1 MNLHAFQNFKDFKAG
16 ESGTPLDPFNHYTVL
31 MWFLKTLQCLTVF
44 DIEPRD
50 LPRSPKMLERVERF
64 VTI

>member
-1 MNLHAFQNFKDFKAG
+1 MDLIFHAFQNCNNFKAG
-16 ESGTPLDPFNHYTVL
+16 ESGTPRFGVG
-31 MWFLKTLQCLTVF
+31 FLKTVQCLTVF

-50 LPRSPKMLERVERF
+50 SPRSPEMLESVEKF

>member
-1 MNLHAFQNFKDFKAG
+1 MNFHAFQNFKNFKAG
-16 ESGTPLDPFNHYTVL
+16 ESGTPVL
-31 MWFLKTLQCLTVF
+31 MWFLKTVQYLTVF

-50 LPRSPKMLERVERF
+50 SPRSPEMLERVEKF